1 MLEQNRPYSR
11 VEIDRVF
18 DRVKAAMHV
27 TAAVSGKSKGLSQA
41 HYYDAYTGK
50 ELLGGDAYDYEHI
63 RSSEEIHTRYKS
75 ILTDEQIAL
84 VVNCVENVAV
94 TLTAIIKSKG
104 KKKTED
110 WLRNND
116 NIVTHG
122 IDLKLALTNLKK
134 ADDGI
139 ERIVKWF

>member
-1 MLEQNRPYSR
+1 MLDQNRPFCR

-18 DRVKAAMHV
+18 NRVKAAMHV
-27 TAAVSGKSKGLSQA
+27 TALVSGKSKGLTQA

-50 ELLGGDAYDYEHI
+50 ELIGGDAYEYAHI

-75 ILTDEQIAL
+75 ILTDEEIAL

-94 TLTAIIKSKG
+94 TLTSINRAKG
-104 KKKTED
+104 KKKMED

-116 NIVTHG
+116 NIVTYG
-122 IDLKLALTNLKK
+122 IDLKLALTKLKK

>member
-1 MLEQNRPYSR
+1 MLDPNRLYNR

-18 DRVKAAMHV
+18 NRVKEAMHV
-27 TAAVSGKSKGLSQA
+27 NALLKGKSKGLSEA
-41 HYYDAYTGK
+41 HFYDAHTGK
-50 ELLGGDAYDYEHI
+50 ELIGGDAYEYEHI

-94 TLTAIIKSKG
+94 TLTSINKAKG
-104 KKKTED
+104 KKKMED
-110 WLRNND
+110 WLCNND
-116 NIVTHG
+116 NIVTYG
-122 IDLKLALTNLKK
+122 IDLKLALTKLKK